1 MTNATMTP
9 APLDPDL
16 TVTPDDHSLLHEL
29 RHARR
34 RERKKPLAKK
44 PKETK
49 LTMGPWLADLVAATM
64 GSWRFIGVQSTFLAI
79 WIAANAAGWVS
90 FDIYPFILLNLMLS
104 FQAAYAAPFIMM
116 SQNRQSEIDRSR
128 AIDDYNINLK
138 AELEIELLHQKIDM
152 MKEQEIARLQSTIE
166 DFIKKIA
173 PKFASK
179 E

>member
-1 MTNATMTP
+1 MTDTTMSRAQP
-9 APLDPDL
+9 VPDAA
-16 TVTPDDHSLLHEL
+16 VTPDDHALLHEL
-29 RHARR
+29 RHTRQ

-44 PKETK
+44 PKEKK
-49 LTMGPWLADLVAATM
+49 LTIGPWLADLVAATM

-79 WIAANAAGWVS
+79 WIVANAAGWVS

-128 AIDDYNINLK
+128 AVDDYNINLK

-152 MKEQEIARLQSTIE
+152 MKEQEIAQLQRLIE
-166 DFIKKIA
+166 KLVARIEPPSP
-173 PKFASK
+173 PKA
-179 E
+179 